1 MRKVLI
7 PLLCLLFSL
16 STVAKDRLS
25 IYDDYE
31 LGTELMSMTTVKV
44 DANMG
49 YIYLAGLQD
58 SWVKAVNIQKELGF
72 IKEWKIYASDL
83 P

>member
-1 MRKVLI
+1 
-7 PLLCLLFSL
+7 
-16 STVAKDRLS
+16 
-25 IYDDYE
+25 
-31 LGTELMSMTTVKV
+31 MTTVKV

-72 IKEWKIYASDL
+72 IKNWKIYASDL

>member
-1 MRKVLI
+1 MRKVFI
-7 PLLCLLFSL
+7 PLLCLLFSF
-16 STVAKDRLS
+16 SIVAKGRLS

-49 YIYLAGLQD
+49 YIFG
-58 SWVKAVNIQKELGF
+58 WVTG
-72 IKEWKIYASDL
+72 
-83 P
+83 